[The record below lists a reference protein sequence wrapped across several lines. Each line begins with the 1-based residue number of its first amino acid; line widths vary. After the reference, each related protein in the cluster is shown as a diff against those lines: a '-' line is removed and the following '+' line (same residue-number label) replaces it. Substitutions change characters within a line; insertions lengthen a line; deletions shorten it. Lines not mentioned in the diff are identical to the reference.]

1 MKYPVL
7 NQKGEKIEEISLS
20 EKIFG
25 VKINKDLMHQV
36 IVSQQANKRQGNAH
50 TKGRGEVRGGGRKPW
65 KQKGLGRARHG
76 SSRSPIWIGGG
87 TTFGPINEKIFER
100 KIPKKM
106 KRKAMF
112 MGLSSKVECKDLIL
126 MDDIKISKSKTKL
139 VLSILNNI
147 IPEKKKSLIV
157 LPGLNESIILAT
169 RNIPYLKT
177 IQAKDLSCLDILSCK
192 NLIVL
197 KESVDVIEKVFL
209 KVNKEK

>member
-1 MKYPVL
+1 
-7 NQKGEKIEEISLS
+7 
-20 EKIFG
+20 
-25 VKINKDLMHQV
+25 
-36 IVSQQANKRQGNAH
+36 
-50 TKGRGEVRGGGRKPW
+50 
-65 KQKGLGRARHG
+65 
-76 SSRSPIWIGGG
+76 
-87 TTFGPINEKIFER
+87 
-100 KIPKKM
+100 
-106 KRKAMF
+106 MF

-209 KVNKEK
+209 KVKKEK